1 MKLHHDKH
9 FAAYT
14 KKLNAAL
21 AAAGLADVVTTEGA
35 LRKLLANVGSAGGR
49 GGSAIADPALRAAIR
64 NNGGGVHV
72 NHQLFFRSMT
82 APGTSPAP
90 SVVLSEAIDGGFGS
104 FDKMRSAFSA
114 AATGLFGSGWVWL
127 AVDTAGGN
135 RMVVT
140 TTANQD
146 VPYAAKAGVVPILG
160 LDVWEHAYYVQY
172 QNRRPE
178 YVEAWWSVVDWPGVE
193 KRYTE
198 AVEENA

>member
-1 MKLHHDKH
+1 MNLHHDKH

-21 AAAGLADVVTTEGA
+21 VSAGLADVVTDEAA
-35 LRKLLANVGSAGGR
+35 LCKLLANVGAAGGR
-49 GGSAIADPALRAAIR
+49 GGTAIADPALRAAIR
-64 NNGGGVHV
+64 NNGGGYV
-72 NHQLFFRSMT
+72 NHQLFFASMT
-82 APGTSPAP
+82 APGTSPKP
-90 SVVLSEAIDGGFGS
+90 SVVLCEAVDGGFGS
-104 FDKMRSAFSA
+104 FDKMRSAFTA

-160 LDVWEHAYYVQY
+160 LDVWEHAYYVKY

-193 KRYTE
+193 KRYNE
-198 AVEENA
+198 AIQQDA

>member
-1 MKLHHDKH
+1 
-9 FAAYT
+9 
-14 KKLNAAL
+14 
-21 AAAGLADVVTTEGA
+21 
-35 LRKLLANVGSAGGR
+35 
-49 GGSAIADPALRAAIR
+49 
-64 NNGGGVHV
+64 
-72 NHQLFFRSMT
+72 
-82 APGTSPAP
+82 
-90 SVVLSEAIDGGFGS
+90 
-104 FDKMRSAFSA
+104 
-114 AATGLFGSGWVWL
+114 VWL

-178 YVEAWWSVVDWPGVE
+178 YVEVRWCGARGGGGGGGGGRVRVGAPGGGAAVCPCRLTRVGRTCRLAWVAAGVSLLSALCFSACPSLQAWWSVVDWPGVE